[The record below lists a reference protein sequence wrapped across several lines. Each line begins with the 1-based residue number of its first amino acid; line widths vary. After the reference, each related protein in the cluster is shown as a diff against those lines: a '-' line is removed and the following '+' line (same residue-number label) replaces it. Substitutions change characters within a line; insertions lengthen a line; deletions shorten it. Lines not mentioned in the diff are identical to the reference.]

1 MSLFFKKIFYTT
13 LLIIVLGIFPF
24 LTLQNKFIV
33 EISYSFL
40 ISLINAIIGYYLVL
54 ISIEKSDGEFYTYV
68 YGGML
73 IRMFVVFSFSIYMI
87 KSNYVLMVPYM
98 LFLILFYTIHQWVEI
113 SSWLKVLPS
122 KKMKLNS

>member
-1 MSLFFKKIFYTT
+1 MLAFIKKLFYST
-13 LLIIVLGIFPF
+13 LLISILGVFPF
-24 LTLQNKFIV
+24 LTLENKFIV
-33 EISYSFL
+33 EITYSFL

-54 ISIEKSDGEFYTYV
+54 ISIDRPDGEFYTYV

-73 IRMFVVFSFSIYMI
+73 ARMFVVFSFSIYMI

-98 LFLILFYTIHQWVEI
+98 LFLIIFYTIHQWIEI
-113 SSWLKVLPS
+113 SSWLKVLPA